1 MIDLK
6 ESWKET
12 GKGLGH
18 AFRDLGKTL
27 IKSADVAV
35 DKAEEWA
42 HNDDAQQ
49 AAQQA
54 QGGAEQA
61 AAGAAQAA
69 DAARAATQ
77 VAAWVCPNCGVTAT
91 TKFCPECGTP
101 RPL

>member
-1 MIDLK
+1 MNDLK

-35 DKAEEWA
+35 DKVEEWA
-42 HNDDAQQ
+42 HADDAQQ
-49 AAQQA
+49 AQSGVEQAVASAA
-54 QGGAEQA
+54 QGA
-61 AAGAAQAA
+61 AA
-69 DAARAATQ
+69 AARAATQ
-77 VAAWVCPNCGVTAT
+77 LAPWVCPNCGVTAT
-91 TKFCPECGTP
+91 SKFCPECGTP

>member
-1 MIDLK
+1 MNDLK
-6 ESWKET
+6 ETWKET

-18 AFRDLGKTL
+18 AFKDLGKTL

-42 HNDDAQQ
+42 HSDN
-49 AAQQA
+49 AQQA
-54 QGGAEQA
+54 QAGAEQA

-69 DAARAATQ
+69 AQGVRAATQ
-77 VAAWVCPNCGVTAT
+77 MAPWVCPNCGVTTT

-101 RPL
+101 KPM

>member
-1 MIDLK
+1 MNDLK

-42 HNDDAQQ
+42 HSENGQQ
-49 AAQQA
+49 TAAQATQA
-54 QGGAEQA
+54 GAQA
-61 AAGAAQAA
+61 AA
-69 DAARAATQ
+69 DVARAATQ
-77 VAAWVCPNCGVTAT
+77 LAPWVCPNCGVTAT
-91 TKFCPECGTP
+91 SKFCPECGTP

>member
-1 MIDLK
+1 MNDLK
-6 ESWKET
+6 ETWKET

-18 AFRDLGKTL
+18 AFKDLGKTL

-42 HNDDAQQ
+42 HSDN
-49 AAQQA
+49 AQQA
-54 QGGAEQA
+54 QAGAEQA

-69 DAARAATQ
+69 AQGVRAATQ
-77 VAAWVCPNCGVTAT
+77 MAPWVCPNCGVTAT

-101 RPL
+101 TPM

>member
-1 MIDLK
+1 MNDLK

-42 HNDDAQQ
+42 HSENGQAEQ
-49 AAQQA
+49 AAAQA
-54 QGGAEQA
+54 TQAGAQA
-61 AAGAAQAA
+61 AAGAA
-69 DAARAATQ
+69 RAATQ
-77 VAAWVCPNCGVTAT
+77 LAPWVCPNCGVTAT
-91 TKFCPECGTP
+91 SKFCPECGTP